1 MRAAVADKEDGV
13 KELCTVVFLAMN
25 SWLDIRRREISLF
38 LTVVYAGCGIIYS
51 ILQGRKI
58 QDVLIPAGIGILFL
72 AAGLISR
79 GAIGAG
85 DCWILLALGAL
96 LDTETYIRDALHW
109 IFSGSVLVRDFA
121 CDPQEKQEDR
131 DSAGAFSAGGIYRRN
146 FDMTDLRQIKKGSFT
161 IEAACVMSLVLLV
174 LMGVLYLSFFVHN
187 RAWLTAAA
195 CESALTGSMEGV
207 RKDGQPQEAAS
218 VRSREL
224 GNVGFFG
231 AENLTGQVN
240 GGKEIKVTYTADTVS
255 GFGGLKWKLAV
266 DGSSRVVRPVEWIR
280 KIRAASEVIA
290 EIGG

>member
-96 LDTETYIRDALHW
+96 LDTETYIRMLCIGFFLVAFW
-109 IFSGSVLVRDFA
+109 SGILLVIRRKSRKTEIPLVPFLL
-121 CDPQEKQEDR
+121 
-131 DSAGAFSAGGIYRRN
+131 AGYIGGI
-146 FDMTDLRQIKKGSFT
+146 LI
-161 IEAACVMSLVLLV
+161 
-174 LMGVLYLSFFVHN
+174 
-187 RAWLTAAA
+187 
-195 CESALTGSMEGV
+195 
-207 RKDGQPQEAAS
+207 
-218 VRSREL
+218 
-224 GNVGFFG
+224 
-231 AENLTGQVN
+231 
-240 GGKEIKVTYTADTVS
+240 
-255 GFGGLKWKLAV
+255 
-266 DGSSRVVRPVEWIR
+266 
-280 KIRAASEVIA
+280 
-290 EIGG
+290 

>member
-96 LDTETYIRDALHW
+96 LDTETYIRMLCIGFFLAAFW
-109 IFSGSVLVRDFA
+109 SGILLVIRRKSRKTEIPLVPFLL
-121 CDPQEKQEDR
+121 
-131 DSAGAFSAGGIYRRN
+131 AGYIGGI
-146 FDMTDLRQIKKGSFT
+146 LI
-161 IEAACVMSLVLLV
+161 
-174 LMGVLYLSFFVHN
+174 
-187 RAWLTAAA
+187 
-195 CESALTGSMEGV
+195 
-207 RKDGQPQEAAS
+207 
-218 VRSREL
+218 
-224 GNVGFFG
+224 
-231 AENLTGQVN
+231 
-240 GGKEIKVTYTADTVS
+240 
-255 GFGGLKWKLAV
+255 
-266 DGSSRVVRPVEWIR
+266 
-280 KIRAASEVIA
+280 
-290 EIGG
+290 